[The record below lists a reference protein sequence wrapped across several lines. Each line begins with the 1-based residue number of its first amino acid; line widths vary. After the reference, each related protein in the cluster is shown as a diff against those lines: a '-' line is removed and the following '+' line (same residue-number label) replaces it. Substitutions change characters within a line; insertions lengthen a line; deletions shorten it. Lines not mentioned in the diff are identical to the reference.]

1 MISMHGKIRMILIK
15 NCKSQS
21 STVSHLPC
29 KNQFNKARI
38 AFVLNLP
45 PIVDHLHL
53 FIWCVNLRVEGK
65 EHRIGVRVAY
75 RLGCVNSFIDSK
87 SSWQHGN
94 TKLSLSWNQSLK
106 ATSGSEWPMVVKK
119 AKPRDGHTDKSKII
133 IVSLWLEIWIK
144 IMQTF
149 NLLHHSFLYWNQGTH
164 CLHHQLR
171 LDTATIQHVH
181 QKARHCEI

>member
-1 MISMHGKIRMILIK
+1 MQESIQQGTHCICPQPSADCGPPASFHLMCEPEGRR
-15 NCKSQS
+15 QRA
-21 STVSHLPC
+21 SHWRSRCIPTWLR
-29 KNQFNKARI
+29 QQLHRQQ
-38 AFVLNLP
+38 VL
-45 PIVDHLHL
+45 
-53 FIWCVNLRVEGK
+53 
-65 EHRIGVRVAY
+65 
-75 RLGCVNSFIDSK
+75 
-87 SSWQHGN
+87 WQHGN

-133 IVSLWLEIWIK
+133 IVILWLEIWIK

-171 LDTATIQHVH
+171 LDTATIQ
-181 QKARHCEI
+181 QCASESPPLWDLRFM